1 MLCWLGLDG
10 IGGQLDSL
18 LRTSGHHPTCFPG
31 MGSEIGTLFLRF
43 PQRKTKK
50 TPRRKKVEKSN
61 FEINPAR
68 WIRENVG

>member
-1 MLCWLGLDG
+1 MLCWAWMGSAGSRIPFYARVG
-10 IGGQLDSL
+10 I
-18 LRTSGHHPTCFPG
+18 HPTCFSG

-50 TPRRKKVEKSN
+50 TPRRKKVEKSD
-61 FEINPAR
+61 FEIYPAR